1 MDLIQVGI
9 IPFPISEISGAPPA
23 ETFRILTEASD
34 NLTAENS
41 DLLRTE

>member
-1 MDLIQVGI
+1 MSNLIQEGI
-9 IPFPISEISGAPPA
+9 IPFFVVGAPPA

-34 NLTAENS
+34 NLAAENS